1 MEPNGQKYRIAY
13 YIVWVSIILNVLV
26 FAIKYFA
33 GLRID
38 SLAMIADAWHS
49 LSDSITSVVVLIG
62 FWIASKPAD
71 YEHPFGH
78 GRAESVIS
86 IIVATILA
94 VVGVNFIVESISRL
108 QERTI
113 VHYDNTSLII
123 FGITILIKELM
134 AQYSVIY
141 GKKIKSE
148 ALIAD
153 GWHHRSDAISTIVIV
168 IGAYFG
174 ERYYWMDSVMTFLVS
189 VMLFY
194 VTYEILKSAASSILG
209 ETPTHEFKTQVMKI
223 AKDVNPAITSV
234 HHFRIHSYGDHK
246 ELNIDIRLP
255 AEMSVHDAHVIANA
269 VEKSIYYQ
277 LKYKTTVHVE
287 PGLYSE
293 YLKNSNYF

>member
-26 FAIKYFA
+26 FAIKYYA

-49 LSDSITSVVVLIG
+49 LSDSITSVVVLSV

-94 VVGVNFIVESISRL
+94 VVGVNFVIESISRL

-123 FGITILIKELM
+123 FGITILIKEIM

-153 GWHHRSDAISTIVIV
+153 GWHHRSDAISTLVIV

-174 ERYYWMDSVMTFLVS
+174 EMYYWIDSIMTILVS

-209 ETPTHEFKTQVMKI
+209 ETPTHDFKTQVMKI

>member
-1 MEPNGQKYRIAY
+1 MKPPKNKYHVAY
-13 YIVWVSIILNVLV
+13 ILVWISIILNILV
-26 FAIKYFA
+26 FGIKYYA
-33 GLRID
+33 GLRIG

-86 IIVATILA
+86 VIVATILA
-94 VVGVNFIVESISRL
+94 VVGVNFISESISRL
-108 QERTI
+108 QTREL
-113 VHYDNTSLII
+113 VDYDITSLII
-123 FGITILIKELM
+123 FSVTILIKEIM
-134 AQYSVIY
+134 AQYSIYY
-141 GKKIKSE
+141 GKKIQSE
-148 ALIAD
+148 SLRAD
-153 GWHHRSDAISTIVIV
+153 GWHHRTDAISTVVIV
-168 IGAYFG
+168 IGAFFG
-174 ERYYWMDSVMTFLVS
+174 EQFYWMDSVLAMGVS
-189 VMLFY
+189 LMLFY

-209 ETPTHEFKTQVMKI
+209 ETPSHEFKLKVMKI

-255 AEMSVHDAHVIANA
+255 AEMSVHDAHVIASA
-269 VEKSIYYQ
+269 VEKSIYFIMN
-277 LKYKTTVHVE
+277 YKTTVHVE

-293 YLKNSNYF
+293 YLRNSNYF

>member
-94 VVGVNFIVESISRL
+94 VVGVNFVVESISRL

-209 ETPTHEFKTQVMKI
+209 ETPTHEFKSQVMKI

>member
-1 MEPNGQKYRIAY
+1 MESNSNKYRIAY

-26 FAIKYFA
+26 FAIKYYA
-33 GLRID
+33 GLQIN

-94 VVGVNFIVESISRL
+94 VIGINFVVEAISRL

-113 VHYDNTSLII
+113 VHYDTTSLII
-123 FGITILIKELM
+123 FSITILIKESM

-148 ALIAD
+148 SLIAD
-153 GWHHRSDAISTIVIV
+153 GWHHRTDAISTLVLV
-168 IGAYFG
+168 LGAYFG
-174 ERYYWMDSVMTFLVS
+174 DKFFWIDSVMTMLVS

-209 ETPTHEFKTQVMKI
+209 ETPTHEFKVQVMKI

-255 AEMSVHDAHVIANA
+255 AEMNVHDAHIIANA

-277 LKYKTTVHVE
+277 MKYKTTVHVE

>member
-1 MEPNGQKYRIAY
+1 MPTYKNKYHVAY
-13 YIVWVSIILNVLV
+13 ILVWISIVLNILV
-26 FAIKYFA
+26 FAIKYYA

-49 LSDSITSVVVLIG
+49 LSDSITSAVVLIG

-86 IIVATILA
+86 VIVATILA
-94 VVGVNFIVESISRL
+94 VVGINFISESIERL
-108 QERTI
+108 QTHSMVDYDMTSLVIFSITI
-113 VHYDNTSLII
+113 V
-123 FGITILIKELM
+123 IKEVM
-134 AQYSVIY
+134 ALYSIYY
-141 GKKIKSE
+141 GKKIQSE
-148 ALIAD
+148 SLKAD
-153 GWHHRSDAISTIVIV
+153 GWHHRSDAISTIIIV
-168 IGAYFG
+168 VGAFFG
-174 ERYYWMDSVMTFLVS
+174 EKLYWMDSILTIGVS
-189 VMLFY
+189 LMLFY
-194 VTYEILKSAASSILG
+194 ITYEILKSAASSILG
-209 ETPTHEFKTQVMKI
+209 ENPTHDFKLKVMKI

-269 VEKSIYYQ
+269 VEKSIFYQ
-277 LKYKTTVHVE
+277 LNYKTTVHVE

-293 YLKNSNYF
+293 YLRNSNYY